1 MALTKTKTINK
12 IEIVGKF
19 KHIQVRYQ
27 TIIMEDGQ
35 QISESLSR
43 DSFAPNIPIND
54 LPAEVQPYATTAW
67 TTDIVNAY
75 NNYIAEADNIS

>member
-1 MALTKTKTINK
+1 MALTKTKLIDK

-27 TIIMEDGQ
+27 TIITEDGE

-43 DSFAPNIPIND
+43 DSFAPNTPITD
-54 LPAEVQPYATTAW
+54 LPAELQPYATTAW
-67 TTDIVNAY
+67 TNDVVKSY
-75 NNYIAEADNIS
+75 NEHVKQENN

>member
-1 MALTKTKTINK
+1 MALTKTKIIDK

-27 TIIMEDGQ
+27 TIITEDGE

-43 DSFAPNIPIND
+43 DSFAPNTPITD

-67 TTDIVNAY
+67 TSDVITAYNTHIESTDI
-75 NNYIAEADNIS
+75 D

>member
-1 MALTKTKTINK
+1 MGLTKTKTIDK
-12 IEIVGKF
+12 IEIVGEF

-27 TIIMEDGQ
+27 TIITEDGE

-43 DSFAPNIPIND
+43 DSFAPNTPITD

-67 TTDIVNAY
+67 TNDVVKSY
-75 NNYIAEADNIS
+75 NEHIKQENN

>member
-1 MALTKTKTINK
+1 MALSKTTTIDK
-12 IEIVGKF
+12 IEIVGEF

-27 TIIMEDGQ
+27 TIITEDGE

-43 DSFAPNIPIND
+43 DSFAPNTPITD

-67 TTDIVNAY
+67 TNDVVKSY
-75 NNYIAEADNIS
+75 NEHIKQENN

>member
-27 TIIMEDGQ
+27 TIIMEDDQ

-43 DSFAPNIPIND
+43 DSFAPNTPITD
-54 LPAEVQPYATTAW
+54 LPTEVQPYATAAW
-67 TTDIVNAY
+67 TADVVTAY
-75 NNYIAEADNIS
+75 NTHLAEADNLN

>member
-1 MALTKTKTINK
+1 MALTKTKIIDK

-27 TIIMEDGQ
+27 TIITEDGE

-43 DSFAPNIPIND
+43 DSFAPNTPITD
-54 LPAEVQPYATTAW
+54 LPAEVQPYAATAW
-67 TTDIVNAY
+67 TNGVVKSY
-75 NNYIAEADNIS
+75 NEHIKQENN

>member
-1 MALTKTKTINK
+1 MALTKTKIIDK

-27 TIIMEDGQ
+27 TIITEDGE

-43 DSFAPNIPIND
+43 DSFAPNTPITD
-54 LPAEVQPYATTAW
+54 LPSEVQPYAATAW
-67 TTDIVNAY
+67 TNDVIKSY
-75 NNYIAEADNIS
+75 NEHLKPQEN